1 MYRCPE
7 CGTEYTVVPDACTVC
22 GHETD
27 VSDHIDLFAKA
38 AEQERKISA
47 QQKELSRQQQE
58 RAKEHIYAQ
67 DPAQSGGTRAA
78 DAQLTELEQAIAA
91 APDGAK
97 EASGADDWNAKQGR
111 SHTGLK
117 LAAVGAAAAVALGGS
132 AFWAY
137 RSGKPAGFIR
147 STVGTFYLKDQDLWF
162 QNGQTGSRI
171 RLKEEFLPLKSTRIL
186 FTQYG
191 NMSRLNEM
199 LYVTPDGNDFYFPKT
214 ATIGTDD
221 CALMHCTADHPE
233 LAEEVARINLRSGDY
248 NSNVIYTM
256 ASYSYLPG
264 VYGLYGNSYM
274 SGNAPLFQMNLPY
287 VVVDGAVY
295 YRNPDSEFCCTQNG
309 ETQVIAPFVER
320 FWTMPD
326 QEGVY
331 YIGVPEYEDIREK
344 REWSGEYIHSDY
356 DCMNGYAEV
365 TFADGG
371 ETIQTRMHWSD
382 YVLCRIL
389 PGKPA
394 EQLIPERIEDWK
406 PMRGDFTQ
414 YLYYTTF
421 SPEKQVTQLRRYDFL
436 RGTAETVY
444 STDLTNKV
452 ILVQDYPDGSCYFGA
467 YKAPEREDLEEWLP
481 DRETRR
487 RMSSE
492 NGTAKWYS
500 LYVPM
505 RDLTVFYQEAGGEP
519 QALPNFTGDGNQ
531 VVYSGEMQTNTMVP
545 YISLPEY
552 NGDDRAMHLY
562 YRAQE
567 VPVTLPQDTGEN
579 QDLYYMFM
587 SADGTRLFAEV
598 VDGYTEYTDE
608 SYPDS
613 YSAPKVRMPAIRMFC
628 GTLNGGAEVRTEL
641 LSAPDDD
648 DAAILTLELENEPA
662 EVLRVTC
669 GDMYSGDEKIASG
682 VLNTV
687 PQMQPEYRQLCFV
700 TNQDY
705 KPSTDDMYTDTI
717 PAYCGT
723 LMRRSDRKTETVA
736 ERVTDFIPFDKEQF
750 LVICGEKG
758 ENGTLQYCAGEKQ
771 YQIDTDVSNLIG
783 LKTLAEKSLLDRL
796 FS

>member
-27 VSDHIDLFAKA
+27 ASDHIDLFAKA
-38 AEQERKISA
+38 AEQERKITA
-47 QQKELSRQQQE
+47 QQQEISRQQQE

-67 DPAQSGGTRAA
+67 APAQSSASAEDPRLAV
-78 DAQLTELEQAIAA
+78 LEQALAA

-97 EASGADDWNAKQGR
+97 EASGADDWNAKKGR

-117 LAAVGAAAAVALGGS
+117 LAAVGAAAAAALGGS

-171 RLKEEFLPLKSTRIL
+171 CLKEEFLPLKSTRIL

-191 NMSRLNEM
+191 NMPRLNEM
-199 LYVTPDGNDFYFPKT
+199 LYVSPDGNDFYFPKT

-248 NSNVIYTM
+248 NDRVIYT
-256 ASYSYLPG
+256 ASSYSYLSG
-264 VYGLYGNSYM
+264 IYGLSANSYM
-274 SGNAPLFQMNLPY
+274 AGSTPLFQMNLPY
-287 VVVDGAVY
+287 VVADGAVY
-295 YRNPDSEFCCTQNG
+295 YRNPDGEFCCTQNG

-326 QEGVY
+326 LAGVY
-331 YIGVPEYEDIREK
+331 YIGVPDYEDIREK
-344 REWSGEYIHSDY
+344 REWSGEYIHTDY
-356 DCMNGYAEV
+356 DCMNNFAEV
-365 TFADGG
+365 TFSDGG
-371 ETIQTRMHWSD
+371 ETVQTRIHNSD
-382 YVLCRIL
+382 YVLCRIT
-389 PGKPA
+389 PGNPA
-394 EQLIPERIEDWK
+394 EQLVPERIEDWK

-414 YLYYTTF
+414 YLYYTTY
-421 SPEKQVTQLRRYDFL
+421 SPEEQVTQLRRYDFL
-436 RGTAETVY
+436 SGTAETVY
-444 STDLTNKV
+444 GTDLTSKI
-452 ILVQDYPDGSCYFGA
+452 ILLQDYPDGSCYFGA
-467 YKAPEREDLEEWLP
+467 YKAPESEELEEWLP
-481 DRETRR
+481 DPETRKL
-487 RMSSE
+487 MSSE
-492 NGTAKWYS
+492 NGAAKWYS
-500 LYVPM
+500 LYAPM
-505 RDLTVFYQEAGGEP
+505 QDLTVFYQEADGEP
-519 QALPNFTGDGNQ
+519 QALPKFAGDGNQ
-531 VVYSGEMQTNTMVP
+531 SVYSSEMQTNTRVP

-567 VPVTLPQDTGEN
+567 VPVTLPQDTGEDTAPN
-579 QDLYYMFM
+579 AMFI
-587 SADGTRLFAEV
+587 SEDGTRLFAEV
-598 VDGYTEYTDE
+598 VEGNAVYTD
-608 SYPDS
+608 D
-613 YSAPKVRMPAIRMFC
+613 SAPEWSYGVPEIRLFC
-628 GTLNGGAEVRTEL
+628 GTLNGSGEVRTEL
-641 LSAPDDD
+641 LSDPDD
-648 DAAILTLELENEPA
+648 DAAVLTLELENEPA
-662 EVLRVTC
+662 EVLRVTY

-682 VLNTV
+682 VLNTGAK
-687 PQMQPEYRQLCFV
+687 QQPEYRQLCFIM
-700 TNQDY
+700 NQDQKTSANNMY
-705 KPSTDDMYTDTI
+705 IDMNT
-717 PAYCGT
+717 AYCGT

-736 ERVTDFIPFDKEQF
+736 ERVTDFVPFDKEQF

-758 ENGTLQYCAGEKQ
+758 ENGALHYCAGKKQ

-796 FS
+796 LS